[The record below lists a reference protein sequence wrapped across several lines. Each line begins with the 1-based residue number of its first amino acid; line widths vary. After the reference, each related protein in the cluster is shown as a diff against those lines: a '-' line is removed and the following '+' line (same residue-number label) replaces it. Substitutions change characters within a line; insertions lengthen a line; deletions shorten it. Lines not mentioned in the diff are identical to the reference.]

1 MLRRSFL
8 LGTMMS
14 KILYALAA
22 AAACVAAAP
31 ADDSTAALK
40 AGGIVFTGNTPLR
53 MAEETLYISPLKV
66 RIRFGFANDTDKPV
80 ETLVAFPLP
89 DIDMNEFTEE
99 GLGAVTADPV
109 NFVGFTATVN
119 GAKVPLT
126 VEQRAFYKGKDVS
139 AALKAAGAPLN
150 VVGGANYKKLDA
162 LKGAAR
168 QALIAADL
176 ADDEGEGHLHPHW
189 TLQTRFYWKQIFPA
203 HRTLIVE
210 HSYQPVTGAFL
221 FTGYDLE
228 KHPED
233 TSSIPAD
240 FCMDESAFAA
250 ARAKLKALKGKPDS
264 TEVLTAY
271 VTDYILKTATNWHGP
286 IGKFHL
292 ILDKVKP
299 ARILSLCWDGRLV
312 KTSPTVF
319 ETTLTDFTPKRDIHL
334 MVLE

>member
-1 MLRRSFL
+1 
-8 LGTMMS
+8 MS
-14 KILYALAA
+14 KTAFGLVAA
-22 AAACVAAAP
+22 ALLVASAP
-31 ADDSTAALK
+31 ADDSTASLS
-40 AGGIVFTGNTPLR
+40 AGGVVFTSNTPLR
-53 MAEETLYISPLKV
+53 MAEETLYISPQKV
-66 RIRFGFANDTDKPV
+66 RIRFVFANDTDKAV

-89 DIDMNEFTEE
+89 DIDMNEYTEQ

-150 VVGGANYKKLDA
+150 VVSGDGYKRLDA

-168 QALIAADL
+168 QALLNADL
-176 ADDEGEGHLHPHW
+176 VDDEGEGHLHPHW
-189 TLQTRFYWKQIFPA
+189 TLQTRFYWKQVFPA
-203 HRTLIVE
+203 HRTLTVE

-221 FTGYDLE
+221 FTGYDVE

-240 FCMDESAFAA
+240 FCMDETTLAA
-250 ARAKLKALKGKPDS
+250 ARVRLKALKGKPDS

-271 VTDYILKTATNWHGP
+271 VTDYILKTATNWNGP

-319 ETTLTDFTPKRDIHL
+319 ETTLTNVTPKHDIHL